1 MKKSWKARFID
12 IIDSI
17 DFMIMMMLLIFCM
30 LGVFLTISFIA
41 ALIFGVEAL
50 TNLVLWLIVILSPF
64 IVFAMLAFATRR

>member
-1 MKKSWKARFID
+1 MKKSWKTRLIN
-12 IIDSI
+12 IIDAA
-17 DFMIMMMLLIFCM
+17 DFVVIMMLLVFCI

-50 TNLVLWLIVILSPF
+50 TNLVLCLIVILSPF

>member
-50 TNLVLWLIVILSPF
+50 TNLVLCLIVILSPF

>member
-1 MKKSWKARFID
+1 MKKKWKARLID
-12 IIDSI
+12 MIDAI
-17 DFMIMMMLLIFCM
+17 DFVVMMMLLVFCM

-64 IVFAMLAFATRR
+64 IVFAMFVFSVRR

>member
-64 IVFAMLAFATRR
+64 IVFAILAFATRR

>member
-1 MKKSWKARFID
+1 MKKSWRARFID
-12 IIDSI
+12 MIDAI
-17 DFMIMMMLLIFCM
+17 DFAVMMMLLVFCM

>member
-1 MKKSWKARFID
+1 MKKSWRARFID
-12 IIDSI
+12 MIDAI
-17 DFMIMMMLLIFCM
+17 DFAVIMMLLVFCM

>member
-64 IVFAMLAFATRR
+64 IVFAMLVFATRR

>member
-1 MKKSWKARFID
+1 MKKKWKAQLIN
-12 IIDSI
+12 IIDAADSVVI
-17 DFMIMMMLLIFCM
+17 MMLLVFCM

-64 IVFAMLAFATRR
+64 IVFAMLAFVTRR

>member
-1 MKKSWKARFID
+1 MKNKWKMRLID
-12 IIDSI
+12 VIDAI
-17 DFMIMMMLLIFCM
+17 DFVVTMMLLVFSM

>member
-1 MKKSWKARFID
+1 MKKSWRAQLIN
-12 IIDSI
+12 IIDAA
-17 DFMIMMMLLIFCM
+17 DFVVIMMLLVFCM

>member
-1 MKKSWKARFID
+1 MKKSWRAQLIN
-12 IIDSI
+12 IIDAADSVVI
-17 DFMIMMMLLIFCM
+17 MMLLVFCM

>member
-1 MKKSWKARFID
+1 MKKSWRARFID
-12 IIDSI
+12 VIDAI
-17 DFMIMMMLLIFCM
+17 DFMVMMMLLVFCM

-50 TNLVLWLIVILSPF
+50 TNLVLCLIVILSPF

>member
-17 DFMIMMMLLIFCM
+17 DSMIMMMLLVFCM
-30 LGVFLTISFIA
+30 LGVFLAISFIA

>member
-17 DFMIMMMLLIFCM
+17 DFMIMMMLLVFCM
-30 LGVFLTISFIA
+30 LGVFLAVSFTA
-41 ALIFGVEAL
+41 SLIFGIKAL

>member
-1 MKKSWKARFID
+1 MKKSWKARLIS

-17 DFMIMMMLLIFCM
+17 DFVVIMMLLVFCM

>member
-1 MKKSWKARFID
+1 MKKSWKTRFIN
-12 IIDSI
+12 IIDAI
-17 DFMIMMMLLIFCM
+17 DFVVMMMLLVFCM

>member
-1 MKKSWKARFID
+1 MKKSWKARLID

-17 DFMIMMMLLIFCM
+17 DFVAMMMLLIFCT

-64 IVFAMLAFATRR
+64 IVFAILAFATRR

>member
-1 MKKSWKARFID
+1 MKKSWKTRLIN
-12 IIDSI
+12 IIDAA
-17 DFMIMMMLLIFCM
+17 DFVVIMMLLVFCM

-50 TNLVLWLIVILSPF
+50 TNLVLCLIVILSPF